1 MMRYI
6 HIVHFDT
13 KAFDAQ
19 SLDYRQDVDRR
30 ALAKNAELVER
41 GVLVHAEA
49 IQSPDTAV
57 LVRVRDGKVSVTD
70 GPYMET
76 KEQMAGFVLWL
87 ACTTS
92 RFTAA
97 TARSRRIAT
106 GSPTRTCTSQCSP
119 GGRR

>member
-13 KAFDAQ
+13 KNFDAQ
-19 SLDYRQDVDRR
+19 PLEYRQDVDRR
-30 ALAKNAELVER
+30 ALAKNAELAER

-76 KEQMAGFVLWL
+76 KEQMAGFVLIDVTDK
-87 ACTTS
+87 AE
-92 RFTAA
+92 AVA
-97 TARSRRIAT
+97 IAGEDPIAEFGT
-106 GSPTRTCTSQCSP
+106 IEVRPVYEFP
-119 GGRR
+119 A

>member
-1 MMRYI
+1 MRYI

-19 SLDYRQDVDRR
+19 PLQYRQDVDRR

-41 GVLVHAEA
+41 GVFVHAEA

-57 LVRVRDGKVSVTD
+57 LVRVRGGKVSVTD

-76 KEQMAGFVLWL
+76 KEQMAGFVLIDV
-87 ACTTS
+87 AS
-92 RFTAA
+92 EAEA
-97 TARSRRIAT
+97 VAIAGEDPIAEFGT
-106 GSPTRTCTSQCSP
+106 IEVRPVYEIPS
-119 GGRR
+119 

>member
-76 KEQMAGFVLWL
+76 KEQMAGFVLIDV
-87 ACTTS
+87 ADK
-92 RFTAA
+92 AEA
-97 TARSRRIAT
+97 VAIAGEDPIAEFGT
-106 GSPTRTCTSQCSP
+106 IEVRPVYEIPQ
-119 GGRR
+119 